1 MKRLLLFF
9 VSLLIVVVVEA
20 QSNFQIRNAS
30 TTGKGLVYNTEAA
43 VILEGKTNGFAA
55 GYMWGNLKTYYKTS
69 FYKIELGYLRN
80 PKESRISPQG
90 LAVQTANSYI
100 YGKRNSFWQLKGG
113 WGAKRYLSEKDA
125 ARGVAVGLSYSF
137 GPNLGLLKPYYLQL
151 HSSENS
157 TIKLV
162 NNFIKYSPET
172 AATFLNKNRISGT
185 APFFTG
191 IGEMKLIPGGHIN
204 FGLHLDWGAYED
216 YVRALE
222 VGVAAD
228 FFLQNVPIMVA
239 DSQNRPYFFNLYMQ
253 VQIGKRK

>member
-90 LAVQTANSYI
+90 LTVQTANSYI

-125 ARGVAVGLSYSF
+125 TRGVAVGLSYSF

-157 TIKLV
+157 ILG
-162 NNFIKYSPET
+162 FILTGVLMKIMCGQLKWVLQQIFSYRMFLLWLLIAKTDLTFSICTCKYRLAKE
-172 AATFLNKNRISGT
+172 N
-185 APFFTG
+185 
-191 IGEMKLIPGGHIN
+191 
-204 FGLHLDWGAYED
+204 D
-216 YVRALE
+216 V
-222 VGVAAD
+222 
-228 FFLQNVPIMVA
+228 
-239 DSQNRPYFFNLYMQ
+239 
-253 VQIGKRK
+253 